1 MSSQTLPGSLK
12 ISVVDWAQSSR
23 TLRQIRTRVF
33 IEEQHVPEA
42 LEWDGLDTTALH
54 LLAQIHTPKT
64 TDEHQ
69 TNHIAR
75 QTEAVGTARI
85 IITNDIAH
93 IGRMAVLP
101 HWRGKGIGYKILQ
114 RAILECQQRSVKKII
129 LNAQT
134 YVLNFYQKAGF
145 KISSDEFIDAG
156 IMHKEMTLLL

>member
-1 MSSQTLPGSLK
+1 MSSQTLPGSLE
-12 ISVVDWAQSSR
+12 ISIVDWAQSSR
-23 TLRQIRTRVF
+23 TLRQIRIRVF

-42 LEWDGLDTTALH
+42 LEWDGLDETALH
-54 LLAQIHTPKT
+54 LLAQIQAPKT

-69 TNHIAR
+69 ASHIAR

-85 IITNDIAH
+85 IINNNIAH

-101 HWRGKGIGYKILQ
+101 HWRGKGIGHKILLK
-114 RAILECQQRSVKKII
+114 AILECQQRSVKKII

>member
-1 MSSQTLPGSLK
+1 MSSQTLPGSLE

-23 TLRQIRTRVF
+23 TLRQIRTSIF

-54 LLAQIHTPKT
+54 LLAQIQAPKT
-64 TDEHQ
+64 TDKDQ
-69 TNHIAR
+69 ARPIAC

-101 HWRGKGIGYKILQ
+101 HWRSRGIGHKILQ
-114 RAILECQQRSVKKII
+114 RAITECQQRSVKKII

-145 KISSDEFIDAG
+145 KISSEEFLDAG

>member
-1 MSSQTLPGSLK
+1 MSSQTLPGSLT
-12 ISVVDWAQSSR
+12 ISVVDWAQSSP
-23 TLRQIRTRVF
+23 TLCQIRTRVF

-42 LEWDGLDTTALH
+42 LEWDGLDKTALH
-54 LLAQIHTPKT
+54 LLAQIQTPET
-64 TDEHQ
+64 IDNEQ
-69 TNHIAR
+69 TGSIAR

-85 IITNDIAH
+85 VINNKIAH

-101 HWRGKGIGYKILQ
+101 DWRGKGIGFKILQ
-114 RAILECQQRSVKKII
+114 KAILECRQRSVKKII

-145 KISSDEFIDAG
+145 KVSSEAFLDAG

>member
-23 TLRQIRTRVF
+23 TLRQIRTSVF

-42 LEWDGLDTTALH
+42 LEWDGLDTTC
-54 LLAQIHTPKT
+54 
-64 TDEHQ
+64 
-69 TNHIAR
+69 R
-75 QTEAVGTARI
+75 
-85 IITNDIAH
+85 
-93 IGRMAVLP
+93 
-101 HWRGKGIGYKILQ
+101 
-114 RAILECQQRSVKKII
+114 QRSVKKII